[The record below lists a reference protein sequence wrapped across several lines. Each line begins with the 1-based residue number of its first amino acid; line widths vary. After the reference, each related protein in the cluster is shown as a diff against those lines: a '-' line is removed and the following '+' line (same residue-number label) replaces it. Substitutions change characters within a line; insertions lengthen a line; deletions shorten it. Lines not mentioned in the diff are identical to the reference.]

1 MSTELEKREKKAVNH
16 SAAEQIDQPG
26 LSFSPDVDIYAS
38 EDKLFLAVDLPG
50 VKKGDVVINIDENNA
65 LTIKAKSSFTGPE
78 NAILRQYNTGDYYRV
93 FQISDDYEKEQLSA
107 KLENGLLELT
117 IPKREEAKPKR
128 IEIKA

>member
-38 EDKLFLAVDLPG
+38 EDRLVLAVDLPG

-65 LTIKAKSSFTGPE
+65 LIIKAESSFAEPG
-78 NAILRQYNTGDYYRV
+78 NSILRQYNTGDYYRV
-93 FQISDDYEKEQLSA
+93 FQISDDYEKEKLSA